1 MATIY
6 DVAKLAGVS
15 PKTVS
20 RVLNGDAP
28 VNAKTKEAV
37 TKAINALGYV
47 PSQAARMM
55 RSSRSGIIGL
65 ITGAI
70 SQAPEPATPSGLPD
84 LHIVQGVQR
93 EMAANGKIL
102 MIADTGG
109 APDAAPIL
117 ARTFAQHRVEG
128 LIYVADHH
136 SEVDVDLGNA
146 DCPIVLLNCYDKAA
160 TPCVL
165 PDDVTGGT
173 ELVARLI
180 QSGHRRIGFLTLD
193 PEMPAARLRLNGY
206 MAAHVAAGIT
216 PDPTL
221 VAQGYQGGADKTG
234 VLLAQSLER
243 LLSLDVPPTVICC
256 GNDEMAMRVY
266 GLLRSRGLRV
276 PEDISVAGYD
286 DHRSIS
292 EMLYPQLTTVDLPYR
307 EMGQKAAQYIL
318 EMIAGTAPASQG
330 PTLVRGPVVWR
341 SSVTD
346 LTTVKHTSHGRK
358 PS

>member
-6 DVAKLAGVS
+6 DVAKLASVS

-37 TKAINALGYV
+37 NKAIGQLGYV

-55 RSSRSGIIGL
+55 RSNRSGIIGL

-109 APDAAPIL
+109 KSDAAPVL
-117 ARTFAQHRVEG
+117 ARTFAQHRIEG
-128 LIYVADHH
+128 LVYVADHH
-136 SEVDVDLGNA
+136 SKVDIDLGQA
-146 DCPIVLLNCYDKAA
+146 DCPVILVNCFDASD

-165 PDDVTGGT
+165 PDDVDG
-173 ELVARLI
+173 EFHLVGRLI
-180 QSGHRRIGFLTLD
+180 QAGHQRIGFLTLD
-193 PEMPAARLRLNGY
+193 PEMPAAQLRLEGY
-206 MAAHVAAGIT
+206 KAAHAAAGLT
-216 PDPTL
+216 PDPEL
-221 VAQGYQGGADKTG
+221 VAQGYVGGSDTSG
-234 VLLAQSLER
+234 IILARSLGH
-243 LLSLDVPPTVICC
+243 LLSLKVPPTAICC

-266 GLLRSRGLRV
+266 GLLRSRGVRV

-286 DHRSIS
+286 DHRTIA
-292 EMLYPQLTTVDLPYR
+292 EMLYPQLTTVELPYT
-307 EMGQKAAQYIL
+307 EMGRQAARHIL
-318 EMIAGTAPASQG
+318 EMIGGTSPASDG

-346 LTTVKHTSHGRK
+346 LNSVET
-358 PS
+358 